1 MKYQIY
7 LNKDASELLNQMAKA
22 DNKKPATLIKELME
36 SMLRVAK
43 ATFEATER
51 ELKDGKE

>member
-7 LNKDASELLNQMAKA
+7 LNKEASETINAMAQY

-43 ATFEATER
+43 ATFEATE
-51 ELKDGKE
+51 KEIK